1 MCSVLPKIIPCA
13 AHVVPSPVY
22 VVVYEYVCEGV

>member
-1 MCSVLPKIIPCA
+1 MCSVLSEIIPCA

-22 VVVYEYVCEGV
+22 VIVHGYVCEGV